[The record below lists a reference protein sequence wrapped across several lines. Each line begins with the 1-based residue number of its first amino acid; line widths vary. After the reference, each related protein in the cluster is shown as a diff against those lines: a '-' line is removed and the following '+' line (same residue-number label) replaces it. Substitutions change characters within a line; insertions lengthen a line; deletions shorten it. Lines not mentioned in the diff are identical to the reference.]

1 MTGARVDSIDSL
13 KLFRVAL
20 WKFAE
25 TANVALGDA
34 EGEIQRTVMWLQG
47 EQQQFWQTQIRKRHE
62 IVTRCQ
68 DAVRQKKLFKDS
80 TGRQQSA
87 VDEEKALSIAKKRL
101 EEAEQKLVNT
111 KRHSAKLQR
120 ELHLYKGGVQRFQ
133 TAVSADIPTA
143 VASLDRMV
151 QSLESYVSLT
161 AASSSGDAG
170 APSAPS
176 ASGAPAQDGASMA
189 RPQEPEKTPE
199 EEKTAVDAPSPDAS
213 KESEKGV

>member
-1 MTGARVDSIDSL
+1 MTGARVDSIEAL
-13 KLFRVAL
+13 KHFRIAL

-34 EGEIQRTVMWLQG
+34 EGELQRTVKGLQG

-62 IVTRCQ
+62 TVTRCQ

-80 TGRQQSA
+80 TGRPQSA
-87 VDEEKALSIAKKRL
+87 VDEEKALAIAKKRL

-143 VASLDRMV
+143 VASLDKMV
-151 QSLESYVSLT
+151 QSLEADVSLMAGGPFGGFRRAAARAAGGKGARGRAT
-161 AASSSGDAG
+161 AG
-170 APSAPS
+170 P
-176 ASGAPAQDGASMA
+176 
-189 RPQEPEKTPE
+189 
-199 EEKTAVDAPSPDAS
+199 
-213 KESEKGV
+213 

>member
-1 MTGARVDSIDSL
+1 MTGARVDSIEAL
-13 KLFRVAL
+13 KHFRIAL

-34 EGEIQRTVMWLQG
+34 EGELQRTVKGLQG

-62 IVTRCQ
+62 TVTRCQ

-80 TGRQQSA
+80 TGRPQSA
-87 VDEEKALSIAKKRL
+87 VDEEKALAIAKKRL

-143 VASLDRMV
+143 GWNPRKNVPLPEAYASP
-151 QSLESYVSLT
+151 T
-161 AASSSGDAG
+161 AGGALAGFCAG
-170 APSAPS
+170 AG
-176 ASGAPAQDGASMA
+176 GAARAEGAHPRSTPCPAA
-189 RPQEPEKTPE
+189 
-199 EEKTAVDAPSPDAS
+199 
-213 KESEKGV
+213 